1 MRLLGFPQEQGV
13 VPGRLHGVGGDQD
26 AVEGQWLQQR
36 PEVRDLV
43 RLAGFRNLVLGD
55 DQAGDVGDGGEQVHL
70 LVLAGL
76 GELAF
81 LAVHGHSGPGG
92 DVPAIP
98 GRRRLARD
106 APGAG
111 GTSRR
116 RVPRGSWPRQAVSAS
131 AFPASLPSR
140 AVRPRG
146 ARHTRPGSRDPA
158 PSRRGPRTGRP
169 RIRRGPAAS
178 AACPA
183 WMRTARRA
191 ARSAG
196 YPAAVRGQ
204 HVLVPACRRLR
215 DRQRAAQ
222 RRRHSRDQ
230 HRGQRGQRMPLSPRL
245 ARIGQPP
252 LQHRPHRYRIGAAPA
267 GRWRRMQRASHDEDT
282 GAVKAVPG

>member
-1 MRLLGFPQEQGV
+1 MRLLGFPQEEGV

-43 RLAGFRNLVLGD
+43 RLAGFRDLVLGD

-70 LVLAGL
+70 LPAAGL

-81 LAVHGHSGPGG
+81 LAVDGHSGAGG
-92 DVPAIP
+92 DAPAIP
-98 GRRRLARD
+98 GRSRVQ
-106 APGAG
+106 PGMGRVRA

-116 RVPRGSWPRQAVSAS
+116 RVPRGSSPRPAASAS

-140 AVRPRG
+140 AVHLRG
-146 ARHTRPGSRDPA
+146 ARHTLPGSRDPA

-178 AACPA
+178 RACPA
-183 WMRTARRA
+183 WRRTARRA

-196 YPAAVRGQ
+196 
-204 HVLVPACRRLR
+204 
-215 DRQRAAQ
+215 
-222 RRRHSRDQ
+222 
-230 HRGQRGQRMPLSPRL
+230 
-245 ARIGQPP
+245 
-252 LQHRPHRYRIGAAPA
+252 
-267 GRWRRMQRASHDEDT
+267 
-282 GAVKAVPG
+282 